1 MDDMD
6 GSAET
11 IQASAREWHRLQ
23 LAALGFVGLC
33 GVLKGDA
40 GQGIPLWV
48 QSVSAVLVLAALV
61 VAVAAVLLVL
71 FVAWPVGASP
81 LAAERSSRRVR
92 SGIWLTFIAVA
103 LTALSSTSA
112 WWPTDPDDAETIRVT
127 TTRGTACGTVL
138 SSDGGQM
145 DLDVDGQR
153 TRVTLAQVVSIE
165 PVSSC

>member
-1 MDDMD
+1 MDDID
-6 GSAET
+6 GSAAT

-40 GQGIPLWV
+40 GQGHPMWL
-48 QSVSAVLVLAALV
+48 QSLSGVLVLVSLGAA
-61 VAVAAVLLVL
+61 AAAVLLVVL
-71 FVAWPVGASP
+71 VAWPVGASP
-81 LAAERSSRRVR
+81 LSTEQASSRVR
-92 SGIWLTFIAVA
+92 TGIWLTFLAVA

-112 WWPTDPDDAETIRVT
+112 WWPSDPTDAERLDA
-127 TTRGTACGTVL
+127 TTRSGSVCGRVL
-138 SSDGGQM
+138 DSDAGWV

-153 TRVTLAQVVSIE
+153 TRVTLAEVISVE